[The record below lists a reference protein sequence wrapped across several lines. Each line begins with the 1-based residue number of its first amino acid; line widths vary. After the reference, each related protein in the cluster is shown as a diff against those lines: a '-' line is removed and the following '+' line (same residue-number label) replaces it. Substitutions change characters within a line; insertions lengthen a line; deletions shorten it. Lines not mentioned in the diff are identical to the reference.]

1 VEIGAI
7 RDSAGALRLVI
18 PHPTWE
24 DSLRLAFDEIR
35 FCGATSIQII
45 GRMKALVSD
54 LISALPEERREPL
67 KRHQKRL
74 DSTIVRSFADSE
86 EQLEAAVED
95 REGLGVPRSHWAAQ
109 TRANAQVVSES
120 SA

>member
-1 VEIGAI
+1 
-7 RDSAGALRLVI
+7 
-18 PHPTWE
+18 
-24 DSLRLAFDEIR
+24 
-35 FCGATSIQII
+35 
-45 GRMKALVSD
+45 MKALVSD

-109 TRANAQVVSES
+109 TLANAQVVSES